1 MAKMKEGDDVVLYE
15 VRDGVALITWNRPDR
30 SNAWSPALERRYF
43 DLLRLADQSSDVRAI
58 VVTGAGRNFCPGMDT
73 RLLADTSNGSRAND
87 PEAREP
93 QTVPTT
99 ILKPIISAIHG
110 ACAGTGLIQACM
122 TDVRFADSD
131 SRITA
136 AFPRR
141 GIMTEHGLAVLLPA
155 LIGWASAVDVLL
167 SGRVISGVEASE
179 LGLVKLSDPGAAL
192 SDALAYARDL
202 ADNCSPQAMAVTKQQ
217 LWKELRRPLEESRL
231 EALTLWRTLREHG
244 DFKEGIASFVER
256 RSPAF
261 QAVGGADLQRIKEMW
276 AAVAESVAYP
286 DSERGANVPSRDS

>member
-1 MAKMKEGDDVVLYE
+1 MAKLEDGEDVVLYE
-15 VRDGVALITWNRPDR
+15 VRDGVALITWNRPER
-30 SNAWSPALERRYF
+30 SNAWSPDMERRYF
-43 DLLRLADQSSDVRAI
+43 DLLRLADRSSDVRAI

-73 RLLADTSNGSRAND
+73 QLLEDSSNGSRHND

-93 QTVPTT
+93 QTMPTT
-99 ILKPIISAIHG
+99 ILKPLIAAIHG

-122 TDVRFADSD
+122 ADVRFADAD

-167 SGRVISGVEASE
+167 SGRVISGAEAAA
-179 LGLVKLSDPGAAL
+179 LGLVKLSEPGSAL
-192 SDALAYARDL
+192 TDALAYAQDL

-217 LWKELRRPLEESRL
+217 LWRELRRPLEESRL
-231 EALTLWRTLREHG
+231 EALTLWRTLREHV
-244 DFKEGIASFVER
+244 DFKEGVASFMER
-256 RSPAF
+256 RSPVFAPI
-261 QAVGGADLQRIKEMW
+261 GEADLRRIRELW
-276 AAVAESVAYP
+276 ADAAAEKRKFALPES
-286 DSERGANVPSRDS
+286 